1 MTVKDVL
8 LLKTVPH
15 FDNVEPSPVES
26 LNGAKDVPARD
37 IDAIYEYLT
46 EEEKAEFE
54 RQKEYMLNGPGR
66 IEAIING
73 EMEKL
78 YSKMQS

>member
-1 MTVKDVL
+1 M
-8 LLKTVPH
+8 
-15 FDNVEPSPVES
+15 
-26 LNGAKDVPARD
+26 PARD

-46 EEEKAEFE
+46 EDEKAEFE

-78 YSKMQS
+78 YSRMQ